1 MARKNLSNVDERAT
15 RSKHGHRQGT
25 SDDHLYLQV
34 AGGIEKMIGEEILKI
49 GDKLPSVRVLS
60 EEYGIS
66 MGTAFQAYY
75 HLEGKGL
82 IESRPK
88 SGYYVRFNH
97 RRFPELPKQLMPEP
111 VSHDVS
117 VKEMIASI
125 YSDIAADKDVINLA
139 LAVPDISLLPAA

>member
-1 MARKNLSNVDERAT
+1 MGKSKFMTDE
-15 RSKHGHRQGT
+15 
-25 SDDHLYLQV
+25 HLYLQV
-34 AGGIEKMIGEEILKI
+34 ADGIEKMIADDVLKI

-82 IESRPK
+82 VESRPK

-97 RRFPELPKQLMPEP
+97 KRFLDLPKMIQPEP
-111 VSHDVS
+111 VTSEVS
-117 VKEMIASI
+117 VSDMIATV
-125 YSDIAADKDVINLA
+125 YKDITADDVINFA
-139 LAVPDISLLPAA
+139 LATPD

>member
-1 MARKNLSNVDERAT
+1 MKSTTAT
-15 RSKHGHRQGT
+15 
-25 SDDHLYLQV
+25 DDHLYLQV
-34 AGGIEKMIGEEILKI
+34 AVGIEKMIADDVLKI

-97 RRFPELPKQLMPEP
+97 KRFPGYARSKCCRNQFRM
-111 VSHDVS
+111 
-117 VKEMIASI
+117 M
-125 YSDIAADKDVINLA
+125 
-139 LAVPDISLLPAA
+139 

>member
-1 MARKNLSNVDERAT
+1 MRNGNLNT
-15 RSKHGHRQGT
+15 
-25 SDDHLYLQV
+25 DDHLYMQV
-34 AGGIEKMIGEEILKI
+34 ASGLEKMIAEDVLKI

-60 EEYGIS
+60 DEYGIS

-97 RRFPELPKQLMPEP
+97 KRFPALPSLAQPDAS
-111 VSHDVS
+111 SHEVS
-117 VKEMIASI
+117 VKEMITSI
-125 YSDIAADKDVINLA
+125 YTDIASTGLMNFAM
-139 LAVPDISLLPAA
+139 AVPDASLLPAAKMNKSVVY